1 MAEVAFIGVGN
12 MGAGMAANLLKA
24 GYAVTV
30 YDLDAAR
37 MAPLVEAG
45 AMAADSIAGAVRAAD
60 AVITMLPAGKHVA
73 EVYRD
78 HILHVARPGAL
89 LIDCSTI
96 DIATARATAQQAADA
111 GFAMLDAP
119 VSGGV
124 AGAAAGTLAFMVG
137 GEAEGFTRGE
147 PILQAMGKKIVH
159 CGASGAGQAAKVCNN
174 LMLAIQMISVA
185 EGFRLAE
192 GLGLSAQTLF
202 DVSSA
207 ASGQCW
213 SLTSYCPVA
222 GVGPQSP
229 ADNDFRPGFAAA
241 LMAKDLGLAADAAA
255 SVGLDLEFMARALA
269 RYRAMMDAGEGGM
282 DFSAVIRTIGAEPQT
297 QP

>member
-78 HILHVARPGAL
+78 HILHVAQPGPL

-124 AGAAAGTLAFMVG
+124 AGAAAGF
-137 GEAEGFTRGE
+137 ED
-147 PILQAMGKKIVH
+147 P
-159 CGASGAGQAAKVCNN
+159 
-174 LMLAIQMISVA
+174 
-185 EGFRLAE
+185 
-192 GLGLSAQTLF
+192 
-202 DVSSA
+202 
-207 ASGQCW
+207 
-213 SLTSYCPVA
+213 Y
-222 GVGPQSP
+222 
-229 ADNDFRPGFAAA
+229 
-241 LMAKDLGLAADAAA
+241 AAD
-255 SVGLDLEFMARALA
+255 
-269 RYRAMMDAGEGGM
+269 
-282 DFSAVIRTIGAEPQT
+282 
-297 QP
+297 